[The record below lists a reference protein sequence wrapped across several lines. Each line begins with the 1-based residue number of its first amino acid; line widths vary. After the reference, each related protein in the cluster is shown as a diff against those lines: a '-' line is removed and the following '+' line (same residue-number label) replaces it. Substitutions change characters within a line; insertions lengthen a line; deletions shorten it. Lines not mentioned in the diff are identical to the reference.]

1 MKGIFYLRHESAPIL
16 PFHHVFDLNVYVCR
30 LDVTMRNLQPS
41 GAGNLGVIFNVRD
54 KGQYDYAYVRYG

>member
-1 MKGIFYLRHESAPIL
+1 MKAHRFYNFTIYSIL
-16 PFHHVFDLNVYVCR
+16 NVHVFR